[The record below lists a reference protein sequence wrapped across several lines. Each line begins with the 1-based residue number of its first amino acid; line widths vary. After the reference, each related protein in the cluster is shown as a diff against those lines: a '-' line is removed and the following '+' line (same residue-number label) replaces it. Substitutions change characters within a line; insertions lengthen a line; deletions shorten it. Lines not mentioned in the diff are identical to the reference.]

1 MRYDAG
7 MHEHHSQAKKPKH
20 LPWMAGL
27 LLCSLVLAVL
37 ALIERPNDQAIP
49 IVPAGQLPAESRTTT
64 ETAKAGKELYPV
76 YLVGAVAR
84 PGIYQV
90 EPGTCLYQL
99 VDMAGGLS
107 DSAASDAVNL
117 AAPLDKHQFV
127 RVPTRQEVEQGTWS
141 DPEPSG
147 KNNGLIDLNRAGQA
161 DLETLPG
168 IGPAT
173 ARAIIAYREKS
184 GPFVCIEDLM
194 KVPGIK
200 EARFESLKDL
210 VCVSG

>member
-1 MRYDAG
+1 
-7 MHEHHSQAKKPKH
+7 
-20 LPWMAGL
+20 MAGL

-37 ALIERPNDQAIP
+37 ALFERPDDQAIP
-49 IVPAGQLPAESRTTT
+49 IVPADQMPTETRATSETT
-64 ETAKAGKELYPV
+64 EAGKERYPV
-76 YLVGAVAR
+76 YLVGAVAH

-117 AAPLDKHQFV
+117 AAPLDKHQFI

-147 KNNGLIDLNRAGQA
+147 SGSGLIDLNRAGQA

-184 GPFVCIEDLM
+184 GPFACIEDLM